1 MRTYEKYKDS
11 GIEWIGEIPESW
23 KFVSLRR
30 ITLDHKQGYYL
41 PEGYIESGCK
51 LIRISDLSVNGK
63 INYET
68 APSTNITNQ
77 DYEIFNL
84 QIGDFLFP
92 RTGSIGL
99 LGYVEEDIY
108 AVFASYLIRFRFSTL
123 VEPQFLK
130 FYFVSVSFIEGIF
143 SELHGGV
150 NQNIHAENIKNQFIP
165 VPPLSVQTA
174 IANYLDSK
182 TSEID
187 QLIADKEALVSLYEE
202 EKKVLIN
209 GAVTKGLNPEVKL
222 KPSGIDWLGDVP
234 EHWEVKKLKYVAVN
248 SPSNVDK
255 KSNEDEK
262 QVLLCN
268 YVDVYKNDFITSD
281 LRFMEATASNAQIEN
296 FKLQKGDVLVTKDSE
311 TPEDIAIPALV
322 KDDFENVIC
331 GYHLTQIRSNN
342 EFLIGEFLFRLFQL
356 DLYRQYFSTL
366 ARGVTRYGLTTS
378 SFSEMPIIL
387 PPLAEQTSIFQYIES
402 ETANINDKINQIKQE
417 IALLK
422 EYRQALIFEAVTG
435 KIRVD

>member
-1 MRTYEKYKDS
+1 MRTYEKYKES
-11 GIEWIGEIPESW
+11 GVEWIGEIPEHW
-23 KFVSLRR
+23 EFVSLRR

-51 LIRISDLSVNGK
+51 LIRISDLSVNGR
-63 INYET
+63 INYDT

-108 AVFASYLIRFRFSTL
+108 AVFASYLIRFRFAPS

-130 FYFVSVSFIEGIF
+130 YYFVSVSFIEGIF

-165 VPPLSVQTA
+165 IPSLSEQTT

-182 TSEID
+182 TTEID
-187 QLIADKEALVSLYEE
+187 QVVADKETLVSLYEE
-202 EKKVLIN
+202 EKKALIN
-209 GAVTKGLNPEVKL
+209 EAVTKGLNTNVRL
-222 KPSGIDWLGDVP
+222 ISSNIDWLGDVP
-234 EHWEVKKLKYVAVN
+234 EHWEVKKLFYLFDKISSGTTPKSDEESYYLDGHINWLNTGDLNNSRITETSKKITQKAFDDHSALKVYPIGSIVIAMYGATIGKLGILDIETTTNQACCVLSDIKNTNTLYVFNCLISGQEALIN
-248 SPSNVDK
+248 LSYGGGQPNISQD
-255 KSNEDEK
+255 
-262 QVLLCN
+262 
-268 YVDVYKNDFITSD
+268 T
-281 LRFMEATASNAQIEN
+281 LRN
-296 FKLQKGDVLVTKDSE
+296 FR
-311 TPEDIAIPALV
+311 IP
-322 KDDFENVIC
+322 I
-331 GYHLTQIRSNN
+331 
-342 EFLIGEFLFRLFQL
+342 
-356 DLYRQYFSTL
+356 
-366 ARGVTRYGLTTS
+366 
-378 SFSEMPIIL
+378 
-387 PPLAEQTSIFQYIES
+387 PPLEEQTAIVQYIENK
-402 ETANINDKINQIKQE
+402 TANINEKINQIKQE

-435 KIRVD
+435 KIRVFD